1 MKILSPNL
9 ETWTL
14 VPLSFKSFSF
24 ITFYDQPGGIQED
37 TGGYRRIQGDTG
49 IQGDKR
55 GTQLWVYLLFTYTS
69 KLSYLALYIVHRYL
83 LYSLHRYLLA
93 TVFVKC

>member
-37 TGGYRRIQGDTG
+37 TGDTGGYRGYMGIQGERGYRGYRGIYGTQGIQGDTG
-49 IQGDKR
+49 ATWDAGGRIQGAQGK
-55 GTQLWVYLLFTYTS
+55 
-69 KLSYLALYIVHRYL
+69 
-83 LYSLHRYLLA
+83 
-93 TVFVKC
+93 

>member
-49 IQGDKR
+49 DTGDTGGFR
-55 GTQLWVYLLFTYTS
+55 GYRW
-69 KLSYLALYIVHRYL
+69 I
-83 LYSLHRYLLA
+83 
-93 TVFVKC
+93 